1 MPKRGFALDDIGV
14 MNGIDRNRGRI
25 CNGGQIGGTA
35 DAFQLTFFFEP
46 VDDGEPVVVLN
57 TVKASI
63 EMVSEA
69 SGHTF
74 HLLKVGDRV
83 VVGDILGVVADN
95 RAEFLEYKKHN
106 LNNVV

>member
-1 MPKRGFALDDIGV
+1 MNRVPKKIR
-14 MNGIDRNRGRI
+14 RI
-25 CNGGQIGGTA
+25 ILIEWLKKDG
-35 DAFQLTFFFEP
+35 EP

>member
-1 MPKRGFALDDIGV
+1 MITLIQVPRHAAGLMNRVPKKIR
-14 MNGIDRNRGRI
+14 RI
-25 CNGGQIGGTA
+25 ILIEWLKKDG
-35 DAFQLTFFFEP
+35 EP

-106 LNNVV
+106 LNNLV